1 MMAAVRLRN
10 AYRNK
15 RLPDD
20 LAGDV
25 MDVIRD
31 LDDVIVNT
39 YNRFFRYGERRTR
52 LAIKFQGEQQPN
64 PDSRVQLSD
73 TRDALGLPQTKL
85 TWKLSELDRKSV
97 DLLVRTVAAELA
109 RLDIART
116 RLDDW
121 TQKSSATLFPSDLR
135 GGVHHTRHD
144 AHVGR
149 PRDRRRRQKLPRPF
163 RGQFVYRRLL
173 GVSHQRLG
181 QPDPD
186 HLRPGRAFG
195 GACKIYPLATPPIG
209 GTSQFWCDRVTLAPG
224 GYFVPGGLD
233 VQ

>member
-97 DLLVRTVAAELA
+97 DILVRTVAAELA

-135 GGVHHTRHD
+135 GGVHHTGTTRVSAGPETGVVDKNCRVHSVD
-144 AHVGR
+144 NLFIAGSSVFPTNGWANPTLSICALAVRLAGHV
-149 PRDRRRRQKLPRPF
+149 KSIL
-163 RGQFVYRRLL
+163 
-173 GVSHQRLG
+173 
-181 QPDPD
+181 
-186 HLRPGRAFG
+186 
-195 GACKIYPLATPPIG
+195 
-209 GTSQFWCDRVTLAPG
+209 
-224 GYFVPGGLD
+224 
-233 VQ
+233 

>member
-97 DLLVRTVAAELA
+97 DILVPSAVEVAAEQHVIAFEMLLA
-109 RLDIART
+109 LAEVRPLVAF
-116 RLDDW
+116 DD
-121 TQKSSATLFPSDLR
+121 
-135 GGVHHTRHD
+135 
-144 AHVGR
+144 R
-149 PRDRRRRQKLPRPF
+149 PTCEMDN
-163 RGQFVYRRLL
+163 
-173 GVSHQRLG
+173 
-181 QPDPD
+181 
-186 HLRPGRAFG
+186 
-195 GACKIYPLATPPIG
+195 
-209 GTSQFWCDRVTLAPG
+209 
-224 GYFVPGGLD
+224 
-233 VQ
+233 